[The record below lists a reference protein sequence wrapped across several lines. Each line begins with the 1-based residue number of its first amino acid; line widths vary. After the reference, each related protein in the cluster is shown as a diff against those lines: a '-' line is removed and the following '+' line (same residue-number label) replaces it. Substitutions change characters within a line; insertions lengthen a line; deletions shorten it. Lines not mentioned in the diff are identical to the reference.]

1 MNNKSNEI
9 IKQLNRLANDRNLA
23 LYTRNKLR
31 DAINHVRDL
40 QLKLSELM
48 LEADLVTH
56 ERVDHLETLT
66 FKQRDLIKK
75 LKHENRH
82 LRLQTRALSK
92 RIQGS
97 KETNGVIDKE
107 FA

>member
-1 MNNKSNEI
+1 MNDKSNEI
-9 IKQLNRLANDRNLA
+9 IKQLNHLVNDRNLA

-31 DAINHVRDL
+31 DAVNHVREL

-56 ERVDHLETLT
+56 EPVDRLETLT
-66 FKQRDLIKK
+66 SKQRDLIKK
-75 LKHENRH
+75 LEHENGH

-92 RIQGS
+92 RIQGLN
-97 KETNGVIDKE
+97 ETDGVIDKE
-107 FA
+107 LA